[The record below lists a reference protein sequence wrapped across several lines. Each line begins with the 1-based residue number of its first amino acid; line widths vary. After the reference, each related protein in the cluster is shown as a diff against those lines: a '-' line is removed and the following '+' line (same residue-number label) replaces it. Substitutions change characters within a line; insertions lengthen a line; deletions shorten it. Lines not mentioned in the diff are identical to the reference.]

1 MNRIVIAAL
10 LWTCAGMAQQV
21 ESFDAVWQTI
31 ADKHWHPEHLEHLPG
46 GGSWKGIRE
55 EYRKR
60 VELAKDQTEV
70 RGILREMVG
79 RIGKSHYAIAGLEM
93 NRSQLLRQGGGTSP
107 GFRVGLVEGKVVVTG
122 VSTPSI
128 GVKVGWVLD
137 SVAGVAVAPALS
149 EIRRL
154 TGATLQT
161 GLRTHQMLQSFIS
174 GSSGETLNYQ
184 FLLSPAIKKVV
195 AIKIPEGNGSSGFG
209 FVQGVNV
216 EREFLKL
223 GKDKNVGYFRLDMFL
238 DVIRVLPQFE
248 QAIQS
253 CKDCKGFL
261 IDLRGNP
268 GGVAIMAN
276 ALAGWFV
283 AKDNI
288 KLGTMFQRGVNLNF
302 VVLPRMNGYDGPLA
316 ILVDSASASTSE
328 IFAGGM
334 QDSKRARIFGTQTA
348 GAALPSVVESLPN
361 GDLFQFAVANYVSES
376 GKELEG
382 LGVTPDVIVRHS
394 LAALRAGRDL
404 VIEAALDWIHE
415 SSVRTPKP

>member
-10 LWTCAGMAQQV
+10 LWTCSGMAQQV

-31 ADKHWHPEHLEHLPG
+31 TDKHWNPEHLEHLPG
-46 GGSWKGIRE
+46 GGSWGGIRE
-55 EYRKR
+55 AYRKR
-60 VELAKDQTEV
+60 VELAKDQSEV
-70 RGILREMVG
+70 RDILREMLG
-79 RIGKSHYAIAGLEM
+79 KIGKSHYAIAGLELK
-93 NRSQLLRQGGGTSP
+93 RSQSVRQGGGISP

-122 VSTPSI
+122 VSAPAL

-137 SVAGVAVAPALS
+137 SVAGVPVAPALV

-174 GSSGETLNYQ
+174 GSSGEMVNYQ
-184 FLLSPAIKKVV
+184 FLLGPSLKKAVV
-195 AIKIPEGNGSSGFG
+195 LKIPESNGSSGFG

-253 CKDCKGFL
+253 CKDCKGFVV
-261 IDLRGNP
+261 DLRGNP
-268 GGVAIMAN
+268 GGVAVMAN

-283 AKDNI
+283 TKDNV
-288 KLGTMFQRGVNLNF
+288 KLGTMFQRGVQLNF
-302 VVLPRMNGYDGPLA
+302 VVIPRLNGFAGPLA

-334 QDSKRARIFGTQTA
+334 QDIKRARIFGTQTA

-382 LGVTPDVIVRHS
+382 LGVTPDVVVRHS

-404 VIEAALDWIHE
+404 MVEAALDWIYE
-415 SSVRTPKP
+415 SSVRTQP